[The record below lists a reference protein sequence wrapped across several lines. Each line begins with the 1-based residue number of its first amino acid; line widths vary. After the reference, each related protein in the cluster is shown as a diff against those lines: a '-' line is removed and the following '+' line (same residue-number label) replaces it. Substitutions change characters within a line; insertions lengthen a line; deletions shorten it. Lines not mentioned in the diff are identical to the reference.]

1 MSDDRFDDVRRDAT
15 LRDIAELLRERYV
28 MPGAVPGI
36 VERLEAGA
44 RARRYDVGEPA
55 LFAEIVGSDLRETS
69 RDKHLGVRF
78 DPAANAALRAPGRRP
93 GQLDEAALEAVRRI
107 HYGLVEQ
114 RLLEGNVRY
123 LRITDFDW
131 VPGSTDVA
139 YDSAVRFLRDADA
152 VVIDLRGNVGGEPL
166 AVQYLVSHFLEPDV
180 PVMTFVEAGSETED
194 RSLTSLPAGRL
205 VGMPLYVL
213 IDGHT
218 YSAGEA
224 FAYHVREF
232 GLGEVVG
239 ETTAGAAHVN
249 ERLPVGSEF
258 VLSVSY
264 GRPVHPVTGTSW
276 EGTGVTPTVEAPAGE
291 ALDVAHALALE
302 RLAAGAP
309 SEELRAEYLWARV
322 AVEARRSP
330 PAPPDEATLAS
341 HAGFYGP
348 ADVVL
353 KDGRLWLLRPGRHDF
368 CLDPLS
374 DDGLY
379 GARGN
384 GRLRVRFEPGRM
396 LLYPGPGAQPLE
408 YRRTEG

>member
-1 MSDDRFDDVRRDAT
+1 MGDDGFDGDRRDAA
-15 LRDIAELLRERYV
+15 LRHVAALLRERYV
-28 MPGAVPGI
+28 LPAAVDGI

-44 RARRYDVGEPA
+44 RAGRYDLAEPG
-55 LFAEIVGSDLRETS
+55 LFAEVVGADLKEAS
-69 RDKHLGVRF
+69 GDKHLGVRF
-78 DPAANAALRAPGRRP
+78 DPTGNAALRSARES
-93 GQLDEAALEAVRRI
+93 DDAALEAVKRN

-114 RLLEGNVRY
+114 RLLEGNVRL
-123 LRITDFDW
+123 LRLTDFDW
-131 VPGSTDVA
+131 VPGATDVA
-139 YDSAVRFLRDADA
+139 YDGAVRFLRDADA
-152 VVIDLRGNVGGEPL
+152 VVIDLRGNLGGEPL

-180 PVMTFVEAGSETED
+180 PVMTFVEAGSETKV
-194 RSLTSLPAGRL
+194 RSLESLPAGRL
-205 VGMPLYVL
+205 VGVPLYVL
-213 IDGHT
+213 TDAHT

-232 GLGEVVG
+232 GLGEVIG

-249 ERLPVGSEF
+249 ERLPVGTEF

-264 GRPVHPVTGTSW
+264 GRPVHPATGTSW
-276 EGTGVTPTVEAPAGE
+276 EGTGVAPTIETPAGE

-302 RLAAGAP
+302 RLAAAAS

-341 HAGFYGP
+341 CAGSYGS

-368 CLDPLS
+368 CLDPLTA
-374 DDGLY
+374 DGLY

-396 LLYPGPGAQPLE
+396 LLHPGPGAQALE
-408 YRRTEG
+408 YRRTGD